1 MRAGGHRV
9 YMQTADF
16 APLRVIEIELGE
28 PLPSLKAENSESG
41 ATYAAALCLVRLHG
55 SPLGSVRAEIPP
67 QGLNPEQLAR
77 RVQDHLGGEI
87 ARHLIA
93 DGLEPVGR
101 LGAEGIRSVG
111 RPPCLAPLDD
121 LLERAPTVSV
131 VIPTRNRPSSLLE
144 TLTCILRSNYPGDR
158 YEVIVVDNGS
168 GADERVSLAAIE
180 LPEDVE
186 VRLLAE
192 PSSGGSNARNRGLE
206 AATGEIVAFCDD
218 DVLVDPNWIA
228 SLALALESGERVA
241 GAAGLTLPRE
251 LETPAQVWYEGFA
264 SANRGLETRVLD
276 RRDPPPDRPLFPFTI
291 GDLGSGENF
300 AFCRELLIELG
311 GFDPDLGSATPTHGG
326 EDVEAMLRVLLADH
340 QVIYEPRA
348 IVRHAHLREFEQFE
362 RRVWGYGVGLSAC
375 LTKALLTHPGL
386 FPQLV
391 GKLPRGLAYALSPRS
406 AKNVDKP
413 ADYPGRLTRLEL
425 RGMAYGPVAYARSRA
440 RRRRGV
446 EAGGDDPDD
455 RSERALRALIV
466 TDSYWPLIGGANRS
480 IELLAHNLAGRGHTV
495 AIATA
500 WQEGV
505 PSNEEQGDVQ
515 IHRLRD
521 LSSRMRWISED
532 PYKHNPPPFPDP
544 EAVWRL
550 RRLINELEP
559 DIVHSYGWLT
569 HSTAAALLGKRV
581 PLLISARGYGNICAV
596 HNLAR
601 REAAG
606 ETICEG
612 PALGKCLACSA
623 RTYGAA
629 KGTAAVVGVFVSGP
643 LLRRKVTAIHSVS
656 HFVAQKIDRYLRVPG
671 ARNVVIPNFHED
683 VAGEPVDTEI
693 LEQLPAEP
701 FILYVG
707 AFRRIKGIQELFTAY
722 GQLDAPPPLVLAGT
736 RAPDTPSRFPD
747 GVFVVED
754 VPHATVM
761 AMWDRAMFGVFPTR
775 IPEALGNVVH
785 EAMSRGRAVIGTRP
799 GGHEDMLEDGV
810 NGLLVP
816 AGDSPALAAAMSLL
830 IEDAALRGRLGA
842 AASERALEFTPEVVM
857 PQMEL
862 LYREAIAD
870 FEGARA

>member
-1 MRAGGHRV
+1 MRAGGRRV
-9 YMQTADF
+9 DIYPVDF
-16 APLRVIEIELGE
+16 APLRVIEVELGE
-28 PLPSLKAENSESG
+28 ALPRLEAEG
-41 ATYAAALCLVRLHG
+41 TAALCLVRLHG

-67 QGLNPEQLAR
+67 EGLDPERLASR
-77 RVQDHLGGEI
+77 LQEALGEEI
-87 ARHLIA
+87 DRHLMA
-93 DGLEPVGR
+93 DGLEPLGS
-101 LGAEGIRSVG
+101 LGAEGIRSDA

-121 LLERAPTVSV
+121 LLQRAPSVSV
-131 VIPTRNRPSSLLE
+131 VIPTRNRPASLLE
-144 TLTCILRSNYPGDR
+144 TLSGVLRSNYPGAR

-168 GADERVSLAAIE
+168 GTDRRVDLAGVE
-180 LPEDVE
+180 PPEGIE

-192 PSSGGSNARNRGLE
+192 PCAGGANARNRGLR
-206 AATGEIVAFCDD
+206 AAAGEIVAFCDD
-218 DVLVDPNWIA
+218 DVLVDRNWIA
-228 SLALALESGERVA
+228 SLALAFALGERVG

-264 SANRGLETRVLD
+264 SADRGLETRVLD
-276 RRDPPPDRPLFPFTI
+276 RRNPPPDRPLFPFTI

-300 AFCRELLIELG
+300 AFRRDLLVALG

-326 EDVEAMLRVLLADH
+326 EDVEAMLRVLLADR
-340 QVIYEPRA
+340 QVVYEPRA

-375 LTKALLTHPGL
+375 LTKALLVHPGL
-386 FPQLV
+386 LPLLLR
-391 GKLPRGLAYALSPRS
+391 KLPKGLAYALSPRS

-413 ADYPGRLTRLEL
+413 ADYPARLTRLEL
-425 RGMAYGPVAYARSRA
+425 RGMAYGPLAYARSRF
-440 RRRRGV
+440 RRRRGP
-446 EAGGDDPDD
+446 APDANDHGDQAAAP
-455 RSERALRALIV
+455 LRALIV

-480 IELLAHNLAGRGHTV
+480 IELLAQNLADNGHTV
-495 AIATA
+495 AVATA
-500 WQEGV
+500 WQEGS
-505 PSNEEQGDVQ
+505 PSLEAQGDVQ

-544 EAVWRL
+544 EAILRL
-550 RRLINELEP
+550 RRLINVFEP
-559 DIVHSYGWLT
+559 DIVHAYGWLT
-569 HSTAAALLGKRV
+569 HSTAAAMLGKRI

-601 REAAG
+601 AVGGRDATEI
-606 ETICEG
+606 ICEG
-612 PALGKCLACSA
+612 PALGKCLTCSA

-629 KGTAAVVGVFVSGP
+629 KGTAAVVGVFESGP

-656 HFVAQKIDRYLRVPG
+656 NFVAEKIDRYLHVPG
-671 ARNVVIPNFHED
+671 ARNVVVPNFHED
-683 VAGEPVDTEI
+683 VAGRPLDTEI
-693 LEQLPAEP
+693 LDRLPDEP

-707 AFRRIKGIQELFTAY
+707 AFRRIKGILELFTAY
-722 GQLDAPPPLVLAGT
+722 SSLDDPPPLVLAGT

-747 GVFVVED
+747 GVVVVED

-799 GGHEDMLEDGV
+799 GGHEDMIDDGA

-816 AGDSPALAAAMSLL
+816 AGDPIALAAAMSLL
-830 IEDAALRGRLGA
+830 IEDTALRERLGTA
-842 AASERALEFTPEVVM
+842 AAERALEYTPEVVM

-862 LYREAIAD
+862 LYRQTIAD
-870 FEGARA
+870 FRGAAA